1 MQRLMLKGLSDTGER
16 TEEKAA
22 LATATTVVSCALHA
36 FMLFINGLY
45 LAIIRPEHGAARG
58 LCSPEG
64 SWWLAETGTALR
76 DPQ

>member
-22 LATATTVVSCALHA
+22 LTTATTVVSCALHA